1 MQAEEMCNEENKA
14 DPTLNP
20 THTHTHTHAEYI

>member
-20 THTHTHTHAEYI
+20 THTHTHAEYI